1 MKKLASVLVLATTI
15 FNTSCSYVGT
25 AQNNQLGKS
34 MSTINLE
41 DTKTWCLGRYAFEI
55 PAEANVFG
63 QSVNFDTFRIE
74 VKNNATKVDYDQA
87 VEKIRNDYKTEGK
100 RILLDDK
107 PEVKYGQRL
116 TKIIRGKYSSDPL
129 VPIDVFAFVLD
140 KNTLFLIEG
149 GYGNREANKLR
160 SDETI
165 EHIVKNLRAR
175 GDHEVPAEAG
185 FCIDKGFI
193 KDSGEKYRYSMQQFS
208 FNFKQFPTVVIRFE
222 EEATLQPT
230 LELIP
235 RITEKLLKVGQSK
248 RQIEKGTIRKGIK
261 NQLGSTG
268 LQGQEWITI
277 EPMKGKDGISAIW
290 EHTGTSRQS
299 LDPLI
304 KVEINTGK
312 RRSFVDTTS
321 LPDLEGLKLYETVMK
336 SIRKF

>member
-15 FNTSCSYVGT
+15 FNTSCSYAGIS
-25 AQNNQLGKS
+25 QSNQFGGN
-34 MSTINLE
+34 MNMINLQ

-63 QSVNFDTFRIE
+63 QSVNFDTFRIK
-74 VKNNATKVDYDQA
+74 VKSNASKADYDQS

-208 FNFKQFPTVVIRFE
+208 FDFIKYPSVVIRFE

-261 NQLGSTG
+261 NQISSIG

-277 EPMKGKDGISAIW
+277 EPMKGKDGISALW
-290 EHTGTSRQS
+290 EHTGTSRQA

-304 KVEINTGK
+304 KLEVNTGYE
-312 RRSFVDTTS
+312 SFTS
-321 LPDLEGLKLYETVMK
+321 KTASLTEIEALKLYELIMK